1 ELIFPIMFALFLMLF
16 ILPFVNQWAPY
27 LGIAIA
33 IHVYTSVAASF
44 YMDRFRADIISVLPW
59 DLPRYKQSFLKWTMY
74 GGLILLIPIC
84 MFLLT
89 SSSIWSLFQL
99 VFFCSIFLYVYHV
112 IINKSMT
119 LLGKKSI
126 SFAVYVLTRYLMLVL
141 VFFSGMYPAITLSF
155 IFVLLL
161 LK

>member
-1 ELIFPIMFALFLMLF
+1 DYQIWNMRLIGSASNIKFKRKKKYSGFQNTTAKKKPFNYTAKAFQHRLWKIYLGKNTELIFPIMFDRFLMLF
-16 ILPFVNQWAPY
+16 ILLFVNQLAPY

-84 MFLLT
+84 IFLGMT
-89 SSSIWSLFQL
+89 SSIWSLVQL
-99 VFFCSIFLYVYHV
+99 VF
-112 IINKSMT
+112 
-119 LLGKKSI
+119 
-126 SFAVYVLTRYLMLVL
+126 
-141 VFFSGMYPAITLSF
+141 
-155 IFVLLL
+155 
-161 LK
+161 